1 MSLRPN
7 GDGVIYVYDDVETNE
22 SFERKC
28 KRIRRNDPTIRTVD
42 AVSNTFDRFIWF
54 GYGRPLGKAL
64 LSNTVVDRIDLSL
77 DLFHASQQLDE
88 AGLEREEAPM
98 LQYLRTSKTLR
109 TVRIDSDCGDEEFVE
124 WWDTGEEDPDYR
136 LLGKILLSIAQNPSI
151 TTFASSRELPF
162 NEFAQFL
169 TSPATKVRTIRLEHF
184 AMSHFRDTALLADAF
199 AVNRSICNLFMNC
212 LGDPHV
218 EQVVRRLDEE
228 CSHCSSSTPRPIT
241 KVTAVVSET
250 MSLETL
256 LSSALVLQTLVLEKM
271 TFDGQHAKQLFAALS
286 SNKSVTKL
294 CLRKC
299 DFPEH
304 AAADIFD
311 LVQPMVRRGAS
322 NLRALQLMRETL
334 GGVSSLHSVELE
346 GNRSV
351 AGFIYMM
358 AEYDSIGSIGVK
370 SLTLNMEKPSASDL
384 EALRLYLSRTSALRD
399 LRLGWSRR
407 GTISRQLSL
416 AFRANGSLVQVL
428 MERSPV
434 VHARM
439 MELESYCSRNANLP
453 LILAGY
459 RDGGSCAE
467 RESEPLSLVPSLFV
481 AAQQATRIAA
491 STMLTGLLALS
502 DSVADGR
509 ADALRMRG

>member
-1 MSLRPN
+1 LF
-7 GDGVIYVYDDVETNE
+7 I
-22 SFERKC
+22 
-28 KRIRRNDPTIRTVD
+28 VD
-42 AVSNTFDRFIWF
+42 
-54 GYGRPLGKAL
+54 
-64 LSNTVVDRIDLSL
+64 
-77 DLFHASQQLDE
+77 
-88 AGLEREEAPM
+88 
-98 LQYLRTSKTLR
+98 
-109 TVRIDSDCGDEEFVE
+109 
-124 WWDTGEEDPDYR
+124 
-136 LLGKILLSIAQNPSI
+136 
-151 TTFASSRELPF
+151 SS
-162 NEFAQFL
+162 
-169 TSPATKVRTIRLEHF
+169 
-184 AMSHFRDTALLADAF
+184 
-199 AVNRSICNLFMNC
+199 
-212 LGDPHV
+212 
-218 EQVVRRLDEE
+218 
-228 CSHCSSSTPRPIT
+228 
-241 KVTAVVSET
+241 
-250 MSLETL
+250 TL